1 MASISNGAPG
11 EFSNIRP
18 LQNGCIPKYKPR
30 RRVSA
35 VRDFPLLC
43 GRNTVP
49 VNLKPEEIRG
59 SEPGPILANTFGSPE
74 MAETIG
80 PQPVG
85 YSEADIKAESNEVVK
100 DWETKTD
107 TYLQNNVGCSSVKNS
122 NIKVECKSHEALS
135 IAVDVDMTEPLEAL
149 VGKITASANLDENPS
164 ALPPGFQLPNE
175 VEHQGHEAVNNP
187 MEVER
192 PESMDVCF
200 GEGTTTATKV
210 KESFMDAAENLIT
223 NGKLNEINALDGAK
237 TDSPHKE
244 TEDRGQTLL
253 NEINKVQPLTLVKKS
268 GLEEAKPSQDSSVG
282 VKFKY
287 RTTTVSAVRDFP
299 PYCGRNIRLPV
310 EGGWAGGGVKLKS
323 ASHQSLPGTVLQD
336 GTIRQI
342 TQTSRGKYV
351 IRLKKA
357 PVVNELTAL
366 SDGGAG
372 GQPLLSGKSSGTLRQ
387 SNIQELETGDS
398 VFHDEDMPEIGA
410 PISAEHAGKDVVN
423 YPGKRDE
430 RFKPLHSASS
440 SNGDENRKIIYA
452 LMAEPNCSWKKAKRS
467 PRNKHDWRMSGEKNE
482 FSPSR
487 RHISKAIARKSIQ
500 NVKSLIPLSKKRKKV
515 RINNDG
521 DDDGSPGTLLSA
533 NGESKKGNLSKKSL
547 KQKDFEV
554 TLPLFGPNSS
564 GNGDARNKVRET
576 LCLFHAICRKLLQK
590 EEANATPEDEG
601 KPGRNDKRVDLLAAN
616 AIKEQGKEVN
626 SDKQILGD
634 VPGVQVGDEFKYRVE
649 LAVVGIHRHYQN
661 GIDSMKLENGLPV
674 AVSIVSSGSY
684 SDDLENADVLIYS
697 GQGGNVVGK
706 QRQQPQDQK
715 LVRGNLALK
724 NSIDAKTPVRVVRGW
739 KYKVVDPLDPKPK
752 LVTMYVYDGLY
763 TVEKYWTETGPH
775 GHGKQ
780 VFMFELH
787 RNPGQ
792 PELPWKQLKKSNNAR
807 FRPSVCIMDISGRKE
822 PFGIPAVNTIDDEKP
837 PSFDYVERMMYPS
850 WHKPVAPPGCDCTGR
865 CSDSRKCRCA
875 VRNGGEIPYNRNG
888 ALVETKLLVY
898 ECGPHCKCPPSCYNR
913 VSQSGIRHQ
922 LEVFKTGTRGWGVR
936 PLTSIPSGSFI
947 CEYAG
952 ELLKHTE
959 ADRRIGN
966 DEYLFDIG
974 QNLSD
979 SSLNAEDQALSA
991 ELVEDGGYT
1000 IDACRHGN
1008 IGRFINHSCAPN
1020 LYAQN
1025 VIYDHD
1031 DMKMPHIMLF
1041 AMENIPP
1048 LKELTYHYNYSVDQI
1063 QDSDGNIKVKK
1074 CYCGAAECTGR
1085 MY

>member
-1 MASISNGAPG
+1 MASISNGASG
-11 EFSNIRP
+11 EVSNIRP
-18 LQNGCIPKYKPR
+18 LENGCLPKYKPR

-35 VRDFPLLC
+35 VRDFPPLC

-59 SEPGPILANTFGSPE
+59 SEPGPILANTFGSPK

-80 PQPVG
+80 PQLVG
-85 YSEADIKAESNEVVK
+85 YSEDDIKAESNEVNTSEMPKPVK

-107 TYLQNNVGCSSVKNS
+107 TDLLNDVRCSSVKNS
-122 NIKVECKSHEALS
+122 NIKVECESHEALS
-135 IAVDVDMTEPLEAL
+135 ITVDVDMTEPLEEL
-149 VGKITASANLDENPS
+149 
-164 ALPPGFQLPNE
+164 
-175 VEHQGHEAVNNP
+175 
-187 MEVER
+187 
-192 PESMDVCF
+192 
-200 GEGTTTATKV
+200 
-210 KESFMDAAENLIT
+210 DAAENLIT

-244 TEDRGQTLL
+244 TEARGQTLL
-253 NEINKVQPLTLVKKS
+253 DKLNKVQTLTLVKKS
-268 GLEEAKPSQDSSVG
+268 GLEAAKPIQDSSVR

-299 PYCGRNIRLPV
+299 PYCGINVRLPV
-310 EGGWAGGGVKLKS
+310 EEGWPGGDVKLKS
-323 ASHQSLPGTVLQD
+323 ASHEILPGTVLQD
-336 GTIRQI
+336 WTIRQI
-342 TQTSRGKYV
+342 TQTSQGKCL
-351 IRLKKA
+351 IRLKKSLVA
-357 PVVNELTAL
+357 NESTAL
-366 SDGGAG
+366 SDGWAG
-372 GQPLLSGKSSGTLRQ
+372 GRPLGSGKSSGTVQQ
-387 SNIQELETGDS
+387 SNIQKLERGDA
-398 VFHDEDMPEIGA
+398 VVHDEDMPEIA
-410 PISAEHAGKDVVN
+410 TTISAEHAGKNVVN

-440 SNGDENRKIIYA
+440 SNDDKNRKIIYA
-452 LMAEPNCSWKKAKRS
+452 LMGEPNCSWKKAKTS
-467 PRNKHDWRMSGEKNE
+467 PSNKHDRRMSGERNE
-482 FSPSR
+482 LSPSR
-487 RHISKAIARKSIQ
+487 RHKSKVTAKKSIQ
-500 NVKSLIPLSKKRKKV
+500 NVKPLVPLSKMREKV

-521 DDDGSPGTLLSA
+521 DDDGSPDALLPA
-533 NGESKKGNLSKKSL
+533 YGEQKKGNLSRKSL

-554 TLPLFGPNSS
+554 TLPPFGPNSS
-564 GNGDARNKVRET
+564 GHGDARNKVRET
-576 LCLFHAICRKLLQK
+576 LCLFNAICRKLLQK
-590 EEANATPEDEG
+590 EEATSTPEHEH
-601 KPGRNDKRVDLLAAN
+601 KPGRNVKRIDLFAAN

-626 SDKQILGD
+626 SEKQILGD
-634 VPGVQVGDEFKYRVE
+634 VPGVQVGDEFQYRVE
-649 LAVVGIHRHYQN
+649 LAVVGIHRLYQA
-661 GIDSMKLENGLPV
+661 GIDSMKLENGLSV

-684 SDDLENADVLIYS
+684 SDDMENSDVLIYS

-706 QRQQPQDQK
+706 QRQNPHDQK

-739 KYKVVDPLDPKPK
+739 KDKAVDPLDPKPK
-752 LVTMYVYDGLY
+752 LVTTYVYDGLY
-763 TVEKYWTETGPH
+763 TVEKYWMETGP
-775 GHGKQ
+775 HGKQ
-780 VFMFELH
+780 VFMFEL
-787 RNPGQ
+787 RRKPGQ
-792 PELPWKQLKKSNNAR
+792 PELPWKQLKKSSNNAR
-807 FRPSVCIMDISGRKE
+807 FRPSVCIMDVSRKKE

-850 WHKPVAPPGCDCTGR
+850 WHNPVAPPGCDCTGR

-898 ECGPHCKCPPSCYNR
+898 ECGPHCKCPPSCYDR
-913 VSQSGIRHQ
+913 VSQRGIRHQ
-922 LEVFKTGTRGWGVR
+922 LEIFKTETRGWGVR
-936 PLTSIPSGSFI
+936 SLTSIPSGSFI

-959 ADRRIGN
+959 ADRRIGS

-979 SSLNAEDQALSA
+979 SCLNAEDEALSA
-991 ELVEDGGYT
+991 ELVGEGGYT

-1008 IGRFINHSCAPN
+1008 VGRFINHSCAPN

-1031 DMKMPHIMLF
+1031 DMKMPHVMLF

-1063 QDSDGNIKVKK
+1063 QDSHGNIKVKK